1 MEVNKL
7 DEITIKLLHYFIVE
21 KSYQPII
28 LQGAKNEIWLENLS
42 NDYKIVRIVTNY
54 IHNNDQMD
62 FDLFRTKQIVKKIK
76 KKTLSLNMNTLSIFV
91 NIGDNVSKEK
101 YSDTGNISCVEIKE
115 IEDLKKFD
123 VVKEYFPDIYKKTK
137 FSEEGI
143 ELFEKLSIDINKKG
157 EKEAKKNEATFK
169 EKKPYA
175 TNALIIINMFKEE

>member
-62 FDLFRTKQIVKKIK
+62 FDLFRTKQIVKKI
-76 KKTLSLNMNTLSIFV
+76 N
-91 NIGDNVSKEK
+91 G
-101 YSDTGNISCVEIKE
+101 YSS
-115 IEDLKKFD
+115 
-123 VVKEYFPDIYKKTK
+123 
-137 FSEEGI
+137 GI
-143 ELFEKLSIDINKKG
+143 
-157 EKEAKKNEATFK
+157 
-169 EKKPYA
+169 
-175 TNALIIINMFKEE
+175 

>member
-76 KKTLSLNMNTLSIFV
+76 KKKLSLNSETLIF
-91 NIGDNVSKEK
+91 
-101 YSDTGNISCVEIKE
+101 THIS
-115 IEDLKKFD
+115 
-123 VVKEYFPDIYKKTK
+123 
-137 FSEEGI
+137 
-143 ELFEKLSIDINKKG
+143 
-157 EKEAKKNEATFK
+157 
-169 EKKPYA
+169 
-175 TNALIIINMFKEE
+175 